1 MALEEERKYS
11 TKNTPPSL
19 VWKEGA
25 EGQVF
30 LSKETP
36 STAQLGVT
44 SAQGVRLERW
54 SGCTNRGHTGNP
66 ELTNMDLS
74 N

>member
-30 LSKETP
+30 LSKDSQHCTVP
-36 STAQLGVT
+36 CDQCTGCW
-44 SAQGVRLERW
+44 ERW

-66 ELTNMDLS
+66 ELINMDLS
-74 N
+74 S